1 MLGCLVPSSRNFI
14 NWKADVL
21 SIRKESVNGCVH
33 GLLLRAYNENE
44 TSFTWRIRNP
54 ATQSGPEV
62 LSLFSTCGQR
72 RLCLSKK
79 CFTIILGQAW

>member
-21 SIRKESVNGCVH
+21 SIRVNDCV
-33 GLLLRAYNENE
+33 GYCWAYNENE

-54 ATQSGPEV
+54 ATQSGPEE

-72 RLCLSKK
+72 PLCLSKK